1 MIIIIAFLLLYIVS
15 LLGIIIAV
23 GSMDKADKFEVSQF
37 DCDDDNHGQEDKDAE
52 RIK

>member
-1 MIIIIAFLLLYIVS
+1 MIIIIALLLLNIVP

-23 GSMDKADKFEVSQF
+23 GSMDKAEKFEVPQF
-37 DCDDDNHGQEDKDAE
+37 DCDNDNQGQEDKDAE